1 MFTVPE
7 GRTFWQAFSDHV
19 TLFNKHTSHL
29 GGRKLY
35 FLTVD
40 PVGMLNFTVFFL
52 PSKRSRLDEV
62 RGNHIKHSPIK
73 FMLDMVSLLVDL
85 YFKVLVVLFVVS
97 LICLCVMCL
106 SSAVYNL
113 LSLLPQL

>member
-52 PSKRSRLDEV
+52 LSKRGRLDER
-62 RGNHIKHSPIK
+62 RGNHLKYSPMKIL
-73 FMLDMVSLLVDL
+73 LDMVSLLVVL
-85 YFKVLVVLFVVS
+85 YFKVLVVLPV
-97 LICLCVMCL
+97 
-106 SSAVYNL
+106 
-113 LSLLPQL
+113 

>member
-52 PSKRSRLDEV
+52 PSKRSRFDER
-62 RGNHIKHSPIK
+62 RGNHLK
-73 FMLDMVSLLVDL
+73 
-85 YFKVLVVLFVVS
+85 
-97 LICLCVMCL
+97 
-106 SSAVYNL
+106 
-113 LSLLPQL
+113 

>member
-52 PSKRSRLDEV
+52 PSKRSRLDEK
-62 RGNHIKHSPIK
+62 RGNHIKYSSIK
-73 FMLDMVSLLVDL
+73 FLHDMVSLLVDL
-85 YFKVLVVLFVVS
+85 YFKVLVILSVVS

-106 SSAVYNL
+106 SSTVYYL

>member
-52 PSKRSRLDEV
+52 PSKRSRLDER
-62 RGNHIKHSPIK
+62 RGNHLKYSPIK
-73 FMLDMVSLLVDL
+73 FLLEMVLLLVDL
-85 YFKVLVVLFVVS
+85 YFKVPVVLSVVF
-97 LICLCVMCL
+97 LICLYIMFL
-106 SSAVYNL
+106 SSTVYNML
-113 LSLLPQL
+113 TLVAQL